1 MQAAQSPRDIADKPE
16 VKALVQQA
24 SDMLAS
30 AEAFVIRTAGDY
42 RLAAETLKSVK
53 GRQSELKA
61 LRETITRPMLAAL
74 EAARALFRK
83 PEQTLADAEQL
94 LKQSMSHYDEEQE
107 RQRAEAQRKLDEAAE
122 RERRR
127 LAQQAE
133 RAAAKGDADKAAE
146 LQERAA
152 MVVAPIAQ
160 EERPAV
166 AGVSRRE
173 TWHAEVTDLRALVR
187 AVADGVV
194 PLSAIEANKK
204 FLNGAARALRNELR
218 YPGVR
223 AVPERTIAS
232 SGSA

>member
-1 MQAAQSPRDIADKPE
+1 MQAEHSPRDIAEKPE
-16 VKALVQQA
+16 VKALVAQA
-24 SDMLAS
+24 SSMLAN
-30 AEAFVIRTAGDY
+30 AESFHVSTADTY

-53 GRQSELKA
+53 GRQHELKS

-74 EAARALFRK
+74 EAARALFRG
-83 PEQTLADAEQL
+83 PEATLANAEQL
-94 LKQSMSHYDEEQE
+94 LKQAMSNFDEEQE
-107 RQRAEAQRKLDEAAE
+107 RQRREAQRKLDEAADK
-122 RERRR
+122 ERRR

-133 RAAAKGDADKAAE
+133 RAAAKGNADKAAE
-146 LQERAA
+146 LQELAA

-160 EERPAV
+160 QERPAV

-187 AVADGVV
+187 AIADGTV
-194 PLSAIEANKK
+194 PLAAIEANQR
-204 FLNGAARALRNELR
+204 FLNIQARALRSELR

-223 AVPERTIAS
+223 AVTERSIA

>member
-1 MQAAQSPRDIADKPE
+1 MQAEPSPRDIAEKPE

-24 SDMLAS
+24 SAMLAN
-30 AEAFVIRTAGDY
+30 AEAFQVQTADDY

-53 GRQSELKA
+53 GRQHELKS
-61 LRETITRPMLAAL
+61 LRETITKPMLAAL

-83 PEQTLADAEQL
+83 PEATLAHAEAL
-94 LKQSMSHYDEEQE
+94 LKSAMSDFDERQE
-107 RQRAEAQRKLDEAAE
+107 RERREAQRRLDEAAE

-133 RAAAKGDADKAAE
+133 RAAAKGDADRAAE
-146 LQERAA
+146 LKDRAA

-173 TWHAEVTDLRALVR
+173 TWRAEVTDLRALVR
-187 AVADGVV
+187 AIADGHV
-194 PLSAIEANKK
+194 PLAAIEANQR
-204 FLNGAARALRNELR
+204 FLNGQAKALRAELR

-232 SGSA
+232 GSA

>member
-1 MQAAQSPRDIADKPE
+1 MQAAQSPRDLADKPE
-16 VKALVQQA
+16 VKALVEQA
-24 SDMLAS
+24 SAMLAS
-30 AEAFVIRTAGDY
+30 AQAFEIKTAADY
-42 RLAAETLKSVK
+42 RTAAETLKAVK
-53 GRQSELKA
+53 GRQSELKT

-74 EAARALFRK
+74 EAVRALFRR

-94 LKQSMSHYDEEQE
+94 LKQSMAAFDEEQE
-107 RQRAEAQRKLDEAAE
+107 RQRREVQRKLDEAAE

-127 LAQQAE
+127 LAQQAD

-160 EERPAV
+160 QERPAV
-166 AGVSRRE
+166 SGVSRRE

-187 AVADGVV
+187 GIADGTV
-194 PLSAIEANKK
+194 PLAAIDANLK
-204 FLNGAARALRNELR
+204 FLNGQARALRSEMR

-232 SGSA
+232 GSA